1 MFLPWWINFRIS
13 RPVAFDLSK
22 KTTFR
27 SMAKKMYNSGG
38 GGLHPPNDKSGS
50 FLTPS
55 DIYPFYF
62 FIVLLLF
69 PLKIVIVICRF
80 LATGTTYKHLAH
92 EFRIGCSTVSD
103 IVKEICI
110 IIWEKLVEDYMPVP
124 TQQQLQ
130 IVIEEYNTLWNFPNY
145 FGSIDGKHC

>member
-1 MFLPWWINFRIS
+1 M
-13 RPVAFDLSK
+13 
-22 KTTFR
+22 
-27 SMAKKMYNSGG
+27 
-38 GGLHPPNDKSGS
+38 
-50 FLTPS
+50 
-55 DIYPFYF
+55 
-62 FIVLLLF
+62 LLLF